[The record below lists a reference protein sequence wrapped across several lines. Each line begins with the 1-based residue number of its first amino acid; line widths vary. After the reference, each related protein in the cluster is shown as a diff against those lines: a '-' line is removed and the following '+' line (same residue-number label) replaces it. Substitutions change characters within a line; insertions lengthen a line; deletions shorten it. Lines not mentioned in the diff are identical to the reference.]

1 MKQSALVRKLHSNEG
16 ASLMVALLFFVMAA
30 TIGSIILAAA
40 TASSGRLAGLVEQDQ
55 TYFAASSA
63 ANLMTDVICGS
74 KGETD
79 PRKNHSVVMKLKFAS
94 GEVASKERKLVID
107 PNNPDTDV
115 NFTGSN
121 GLMIPDM
128 FYEALSI
135 STVGEETLKGYFTTS
150 TITSGT
156 PRKEVEYIGTP
167 KVFNLKLNEYPELNV
182 QAKLY
187 ITKDLDILVNLIPM
201 NKKGGLAE
209 TNQMNLWFNS
219 VKKLEENVTEG
230 DLSEADPTKKTI
242 TKVNIYSTYW
252 EKPFISKGEL
262 SVKKEGE

>member
-74 KGETD
+74 KEETD

-94 GEVASKERKLVID
+94 GEVASIERKLVID
-107 PNNPDTDV
+107 DTDV
-115 NFTGSN
+115 GFTGSN

-167 KVFNLKLNEYPELNV
+167 KVFNLTLNGYPELNV

-201 NKKGGLAE
+201 NKKGELAE